1 MNFQFMYEIIQAPL
15 QPLADNLD
23 SAVYNTF
30 EQDLTKYRKYR
41 EAVEAALK
49 DIGGTGRHA
58 EEAVVYVLGAGRGPL
73 VRQIG
78 VLFSIIYEMN
88 GGIKREGETRI
99 CGRDVST
106 LKMNEKAKYI
116 EAKVYS

>member
-1 MNFQFMYEIIQAPL
+1 MNFQFMYAIIQAPL

-49 DIGGTGRHA
+49 DIGETGRHA

-73 VRQIG
+73 VGQIG
-78 VLFSIIYEMN
+78 VLLSIIYEMN
-88 GGIKREGETRI
+88 I
-99 CGRDVST
+99 CIERGDVY
-106 LKMNEKAKYI
+106 LRA
-116 EAKVYS
+116 